1 MKKILAFSGSSS
13 SRSINQ
19 KLVRAAAGHLEPS
32 NVTVIDIRDYPIPIY
47 SIDIEE
53 GEGFPENALR
63 LRALFS
69 EHDGFLISCPENN
82 SSITVILKNVID
94 WMSRMEGK
102 IFQEKPVV
110 LMSTTPGKNGGRT
123 NLEHMAKLMPW
134 WGGSVVATFSLAR
147 FQDTFDVEAGAL
159 RDAEQQAELLA
170 AVKALEVAV
179 G

>member
-1 MKKILAFSGSSS
+1 MTKILAFSGSSS

-19 KLVRAAAGHLEPS
+19 KLVHAAVRHLEPET
-32 NVTVIDIRDYPIPIY
+32 VTVIDIRDYPLPIY

-53 GEGFPENALR
+53 EAMPENALR
-63 LRALFS
+63 LHELFS
-69 EHDGFLISCPENN
+69 GHAGFLISSPENN
-82 SSITVILKNVID
+82 SSITAILKNVID

-102 IFQEKPVV
+102 IFQEKPVL
-110 LMSTTPGKNGGRT
+110 LMSATPGKNGGRT

-134 WGGSVVATFSLAR
+134 WGGTVVATFSVAR
-147 FQDTFDVEAGAL
+147 FQDAFDVEAGAL